1 MRMSDLL
8 KRLKSIFI
16 LELPANYQ
24 YLSASFR
31 QAHQLQ
37 CNFYPNWPIEATSR
51 QLISDYWTNILRHY
65 LLMLGIGML
74 ITLLFLDQQS
84 IFNGMLF
91 SVLALTGFLVY
102 LPLYFIVYRPIFFQE
117 FLPRL
122 AAARAE
128 FEGKERLHAEKC
140 KQAQMSNTALA
151 IIFYVF
157 TKTSEIPL
165 NKVDMQL
172 GNQLMTLFGSN
183 PDSLQKALK
192 LITCKGPAIGPHK
205 QTELEKSFEE
215 ARCFFGKLKFSRGLE
230 IVDHL
235 ERRCRRLQ
243 Q

>member
-1 MRMSDLL
+1 MLL
-8 KRLKSIFI
+8 
-16 LELPANYQ
+16 
-24 YLSASFR
+24 
-31 QAHQLQ
+31 
-37 CNFYPNWPIEATSR
+37 
-51 QLISDYWTNILRHY
+51 
-65 LLMLGIGML
+65 
-74 ITLLFLDQQS
+74 
-84 IFNGMLF
+84 
-91 SVLALTGFLVY
+91 SVFVMTGFLVY
-102 LPLYFIVYRPIFFQE
+102 LPLYFFVYRPTFIRE

-122 AAARAE
+122 AAVTAE

-165 NKVDMQL
+165 NKVDIHL

-192 LITCKGPAIGPHK
+192 LITCKSSAIGPHK

-215 ARCFFGKLKFSRGLE
+215 ARSFFGKLGFSRGLE

-235 ERRCRRLQ
+235 EYKCRRLQ